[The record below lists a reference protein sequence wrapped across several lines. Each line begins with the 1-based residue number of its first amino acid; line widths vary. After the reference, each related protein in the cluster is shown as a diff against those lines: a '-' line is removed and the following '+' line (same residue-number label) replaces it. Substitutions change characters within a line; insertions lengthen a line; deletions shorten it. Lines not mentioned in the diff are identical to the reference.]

1 MEFPVCR
8 MPSRYTKSGQM
19 ITSALMNSLYGLPHL
34 YHLFIC
40 NEINLLKDSVS
51 CKNILFID
59 DDKQQLLFAL
69 FPTAINTLLPR
80 PLHLRECQTSVS
92 SDPRSQCGA
101 SVHSPTVQHVQPLL
115 QEGSSV
121 PLLAEV
127 RQELP

>member
-40 NEINLLKDSVS
+40 NEINLLMDSVS

-92 SDPRSQCGA
+92 SDLRSQCDA
-101 SVHSPTVQHVQPLL
+101 SVRNPTVQHVQPPL
-115 QEGSSV
+115 QEENSV
-121 PLLAEV
+121 LSLAEV
-127 RQELP
+127 RQEPP

>member
-51 CKNILFID
+51 CKKYYSF
-59 DDKQQLLFAL
+59 
-69 FPTAINTLLPR
+69 
-80 PLHLRECQTSVS
+80 VS
-92 SDPRSQCGA
+92 MTTPHNYCSSQ
-101 SVHSPTVQHVQPLL
+101 
-115 QEGSSV
+115 
-121 PLLAEV
+121 
-127 RQELP
+127 

>member
-1 MEFPVCR
+1 

-69 FPTAINTLLPR
+69 FPTAINTLLRLFFSARLMEAPAVDR
-80 PLHLRECQTSVS
+80 
-92 SDPRSQCGA
+92 
-101 SVHSPTVQHVQPLL
+101 
-115 QEGSSV
+115 
-121 PLLAEV
+121 
-127 RQELP
+127 